1 MLEQHGLTLALIC
14 AGVAIIYGVLA
25 ARWILKQPAGNSRM
39 QEIAAAVQE
48 GASAYLNRQYTTIG
62 IAGIVLFALIG
73 FFLSWPSAIGFL
85 VGAVLSGA
93 AGYIG
98 MNVSVRANV
107 RTAEAASKGMSAAMD
122 VAFKGGAITGMLV
135 VGLGLL
141 GVAGYYAIL
150 HLHLGYGTAEALHA
164 LVGLAFGSSLI
175 SIFARLGGGIFTKG
189 ADVGADL
196 VGKVEA
202 GIPEDDPRNPAV
214 IADNV
219 GDNVGDCAGMAADLF
234 ETYAVT
240 IIATML
246 LGSLMVAQA
255 GEHAVLYPLVL
266 GGVSII
272 ASIIGAMFVKVK
284 AGGSIMGALYKG
296 VIVSGVLAAIA
307 FYPIT
312 TQLMADSSY
321 GAMNLY
327 FCALVGLVLTGVI
340 VWITEYY
347 TGTQYAPVKHVA
359 AASTTGHGTNII
371 AGLGVSMR
379 STAWPVVAVC
389 AAILGAYALGGL
401 YGIAIAAT
409 AMLSMAGMIVA
420 LDAYGPI
427 TDNAGGIAEMAELPP
442 EIRNI
447 TDPLDAVG
455 NTTKAVTKGYAIG
468 SAALAALVL
477 FADYTHN
484 LQTAHPGTVFTF
496 DLSNHLVIVGL
507 LIGGLIPYL
516 FGAMAME
523 AVGRA
528 AGSVVEEVRRQF
540 REIPGIMAGTA
551 KPDYSRAVDMLTKSA
566 IKEMVVPS
574 LLPVVVPIIVGL
586 LLGPQA
592 LGGLLIGTIVT
603 GLFVA
608 ISMTTGGG
616 AWDNAKKYI
625 EDGHHGGKGSE
636 AHKAAVTGDTVGDPY
651 KDTAG
656 PAINPLIKII
666 NIVALLLV
674 PVLPVNGWLGS
685 ATSMEAST
693 HAAPM
698 AAADVVDG
706 RSARIL
712 FDSGSAVV
720 PADTSARLS
729 GVLGTLGA
737 DPATRVRVSGFHDA
751 SGDAAA
757 NEALAKQRAEAI
769 QQWLVVNGVAAERIT
784 LDKPAQTTG
793 SGDADEARRVDV
805 LVE

>member
-720 PADTSARLS
+720 PAHTSARLS